1 MARRIQSRDSGCLGV
16 ILFLLLGLGPVFC
29 RAGETNYLERLKA
42 LGLAHVGGPTEAYY
56 SRGAESR
63 AQKLQAMIDDMNTFF
78 QKRMGIKADVTL
90 AVLNSPDWTKMV
102 IVVLPEE
109 QNLGETAAL
118 SSPDRTEIIPSV
130 PYGLP
135 CFAGDPPVIFM
146 PATSGGWA
154 YQQVMAR
161 KEAIPPEV
169 LHAFVK
175 SNHTTFEAAA
185 NQFVD
190 LLGFHE
196 LGHQLA
202 RVYAVDPQVH
212 WLDEVIATYFLY
224 AYVSERKPEM
234 KPVLDLF
241 GRPSKTRP
249 KNTSL
254 EDFERL
260 YLRVDDYGWYQGM
273 FEVRVRE
280 LYPKMGLKF
289 LEELRR
295 RFPAATNTSKEQ
307 RANGQPATG
316 VLLTRVLEQVE
327 QVAPG
332 FRAWAQGFRER

>member
-1 MARRIQSRDSGCLGV
+1 MAHRIAEYQVGRLV
-16 ILFLLLGLGPVFC
+16 TIALILLGAGFAVC
-29 RAGETNYLERLKA
+29 QAGETNYLERLKG
-42 LGLAHVGGPTEAYY
+42 LGLAHLEGQIETYY
-56 SRGAESR
+56 SQGAGSR
-63 AQKLQAMIDDMNTFF
+63 AKKLQAMIDDMNTFF

-109 QNLGETAAL
+109 QNLGETAAP

-175 SNHTTFEAAA
+175 SNHTTFEAAVD
-185 NQFVD
+185 QFVD
-190 LLGFHE
+190 LIGFHE

-234 KPVLDLF
+234 KPVFELLAA
-241 GRPSKTRP
+241 PSKIRP
-249 KNTSL
+249 RNTSL

-260 YLRVDDYGWYQGM
+260 YLGVDDYSWYQGM
-273 FEVRVRE
+273 FETRVRE

-289 LEELRR
+289 LDELRR
-295 RFPAATNTSKEQ
+295 RFPAPANATKEKPP
-307 RANGQPATG
+307 NGAPVKPVSPAS
-316 VLLTRVLEQVE
+316 VLEQVE
-327 QVAPG
+327 QIAPG
-332 FRAWAQGFRER
+332 FQAWARGFREQ

>member
-1 MARRIQSRDSGCLGV
+1 
-16 ILFLLLGLGPVFC
+16 
-29 RAGETNYLERLKA
+29 
-42 LGLAHVGGPTEAYY
+42 
-56 SRGAESR
+56 
-63 AQKLQAMIDDMNTFF
+63 
-78 QKRMGIKADVTL
+78 
-90 AVLNSPDWTKMV
+90 MV

-118 SSPDRTEIIPSV
+118 SSPDRTKTIPSV

-146 PATSGGWA
+146 PATSGGEA
-154 YQQVMAR
+154 YQQLMAR

-185 NQFVD
+185 DQFVD
-190 LLGFHE
+190 LMGFHE

-202 RVYAVDPQVH
+202 RVYGVDPQVH

-224 AYVSERKPEM
+224 AYISERKPEM
-234 KPVLDLF
+234 KPVLELLV
-241 GRPSKTRP
+241 RPSKIRP
-249 KNTSL
+249 RNTSL

-273 FEVRVRE
+273 FETRVRE

-295 RFPAATNTSKEQ
+295 KFPAAANLPKEQ
-307 RANGQPATG
+307 PAKG
-316 VLLTRVLEQVE
+316 EAARGISPASVLEQVE
-327 QVAPG
+327 QIAPG
-332 FRAWAQGFRER
+332 FQTWAQGFRE

>member
-16 ILFLLLGLGPVFC
+16 ILFVLLGLGPVFC

-42 LGLAHVGGPTEAYY
+42 LGLARLGGPTEAYC

-118 SSPDRTEIIPSV
+118 SSPDRTKIIPSV

-146 PATSGGWA
+146 PATSGGVA
-154 YQQVMAR
+154 YQQMMAR

-175 SNHTTFEAAA
+175 SNHTAFEAAA
-185 NQFVD
+185 DQFVD
-190 LLGFHE
+190 LIGFHE

-212 WLDEVIATYFLY
+212 WLHEVIATYFLY
-224 AYVSERKPEM
+224 AYISERKPEM
-234 KPVLDLF
+234 KPVFELL
-241 GRPSKTRP
+241 GRPSKIRP
-249 KNTSL
+249 RNTSL

-289 LEELRR
+289 LEDLRR
-295 RFPAATNTSKEQ
+295 KFPASANLPKEQ
-307 RANGQPATG
+307 PANREAARGISPAS
-316 VLLTRVLEQVE
+316 VLEQVE
-327 QVAPG
+327 QIAPG
-332 FRAWAQGFRER
+332 FQTWAQGFRE

>member
-1 MARRIQSRDSGCLGV
+1 MAHRMQRRDSGCLGV
-16 ILFLLLGLGPVFC
+16 ILFVLLGLGPVFC

-42 LGLAHVGGPTEAYY
+42 LGLARVGGPMEAYC
-56 SRGAESR
+56 SHGAESR
-63 AQKLQAMIDDMNTFF
+63 AKKLQAMIDDMNTFF

-118 SSPDRTEIIPSV
+118 SSPDRTKINPSV

-169 LHAFVK
+169 LHAFIR

-185 NQFVD
+185 DQFVD
-190 LLGFHE
+190 LIGFHE

-234 KPVLDLF
+234 KPVFDLF
-241 GRPSKTRP
+241 GRPSKARP

-260 YLRVDDYGWYQGM
+260 YLRVDDFGWYQGM
-273 FEVRVRE
+273 FETRVRE
-280 LYPKMGLKF
+280 LYPKMGLQF

-295 RFPAATNTSKEQ
+295 KFPASANLPKEQ
-307 RANGQPATG
+307 PAKG
-316 VLLTRVLEQVE
+316 EAARGISPASVLEQVE
-327 QVAPG
+327 QIAPG
-332 FRAWAQGFRER
+332 FQTWAQGFRE